1 MVVVVVA
8 VSLVLSYRTALRQIE
23 GELEV
28 SAASWARLISA
39 ATEVEAEAERPAA
52 LSDLL
57 ARIPSDADLGL
68 DSGETIEEVLVGTR
82 SGDSIRYLFVHSHA
96 PEELPPPVP
105 LGSER
110 GVPLQRGL
118 DGVEGVIRG
127 QDHHGRMVVA
137 GVRGLEG
144 LDAAVV
150 VQRDLASVQAPFWR
164 AGAGIGAFA
173 ALLLG
178 LALLMG
184 RRITR
189 TITRTVLDL
198 ETERERSDRRVRLAV
213 QGVGAGFWEVDFGKR
228 SWLTSSQLVED
239 LGYDKDELE
248 PTIEGWR
255 ELLHPDDQAAAEED
269 ARQFQSGVTDRYD
282 SRHRLRAAD
291 GSWRWI
297 HSQGVPDPDRPA
309 CAYGIHRDVTDSMRA
324 LERIRKQE
332 QRLKI
337 ILQTL
342 PSSSV
347 AILDGD
353 LRYRYLAGNSGP
365 TPILDPDA
373 SEGDMVGRSLGPDSA
388 QAVRDHLRAALHG
401 AEVDFEVED
410 DDRAF
415 LVRATPMAEEDE
427 ARVLA
432 LVIDITEQKRRER
445 VVHQQRQQLDQIVS
459 SIPEGIVTVV
469 DRDRR
474 ISFIA
479 GEPLERRGVDPGE
492 RIGEPLL
499 EWVAPEEREQVAR
512 TLTRVFAGES
522 VRYETRIAGEFRGA
536 DADVGLSFAM
546 GPLKGP
552 DGSVEEVLILSVDV
566 TEEMEA
572 REALQATRERLEMA
586 LEAGQHGI
594 FDFDLH
600 ADTVYVSTT
609 YASIFGLDP
618 DELDE
623 TLDQWA
629 DRLHPD
635 HREEALETVRRHL
648 RGEAG
653 PRYEAEYRARHADG
667 YWIWVRAMARVV
679 DTDDTGRP
687 VRVLGTLTDVTEELE
702 ASRQRELLSTAVRQ
716 SNNLVLISDRRG
728 IIEYVNPEFTRITGY
743 ELDEVTGE
751 SVEILNSGQHEPG
764 EFEEMWAAL
773 DRGQAYEKEFTNRT
787 KSGEEYLQQTTISP
801 IEAEDGTILAYV
813 AIGRDVTSERL
824 LEQQLRQS
832 QKMEALGQ
840 LTGGIAHDFNNVLT
854 GILTN
859 AGLARE
865 DIAEDPGEIEEGLR
879 EIEKAAE
886 RGAKLV
892 RKLMA
897 FSRDE
902 YLELAP
908 TSLAELID
916 DAAGLLRR
924 TLPERII
931 LEVEH
936 DGSEPVAEVDP
947 VAVQQTL
954 VNLANNARDAMPE
967 GGSLILRTC
976 TREEMGE
983 SWAVLEV
990 EDDGP
995 GMEEAVADRV
1005 FEPFFTTRPDGTGLG
1020 LAMAYALTDRQRG
1033 HMRLVTAPGEGAL
1046 FRISFPASDVRPE
1059 EPVEE
1064 PLAPEAPAHGGTIL
1078 LVEDEETVRRVARRV
1093 LERAGYTVVE
1103 ADDGDAGLE
1112 ILLERER
1119 EFDLVL
1125 TDMVMPRMGGAA
1137 LHEAAAEREMG
1148 LPFVFT
1154 SGYAEREFSGGQ
1166 EVVLTK
1172 PFLRKPWDAQELL
1185 RIVGQVLAEEMGDS

>member
-1 MVVVVVA
+1 MVVAVVA

-23 GELEV
+23 AELEV
-28 SAASWARLISA
+28 TAASWSRLIAA
-39 ATEVEAEAERPAA
+39 ATEAQADRSGA
-52 LSDLL
+52 LADLL
-57 ARIPSDADLGL
+57 ARIPTDADLGL
-68 DSGETIEEVLVGTR
+68 DSEEPVEEVVVGTR
-82 SGDSIRYLFVHSHA
+82 SGDSIRYLFVHPHA
-96 PEELPPPVP
+96 PGELPPSLP

-110 GVPLQRGL
+110 GVPLQQGL
-118 DGVEGVIRG
+118 AGVEGVVRG

-137 GVRGLEG
+137 AVRSLEG
-144 LDAAVV
+144 QGAVV
-150 VQRDLASVQAPFWR
+150 VGVQRDLASVRAPFWR
-164 AGAGIGAFA
+164 AGAGVGAVA
-173 ALLLG
+173 VLLLG
-178 LALLMG
+178 LALMVG
-184 RRITR
+184 RRTTR
-189 TITRTVLDL
+189 TITRAVLDL

-239 LGYDKDELE
+239 LGYDEDELE
-248 PTIEGWR
+248 PTLEEWR
-255 ELLHPDDQAAAEED
+255 RLLHPDDQAAAEEA
-269 ARQFQSGVTDRYD
+269 ARQFQSGVADRYD

-297 HSQGVPDPDRPA
+297 HSQGVPDPDRPG

-332 QRLKI
+332 QRLEI

-353 LRYRYLAGNSGP
+353 LRYRYLAGNGGP
-365 TPILDPDA
+365 TPILDPGA
-373 SEGDMVGRSLGPDSA
+373 SEGDLVGGSLGSESA
-388 QAVRDHLRAALHG
+388 QAVRDHLRATLHG
-401 AEVDFEVED
+401 ATVDFEVED
-410 DDRAF
+410 GGRAF
-415 LVRATPMAEEDE
+415 LVRATPMAEDGED
-427 ARVLA
+427 RVLA

-445 VVHQQRQQLDQIVS
+445 VVHQQRQQLDQIVG
-459 SIPEGIVTVV
+459 SIPGGIVTVV

-479 GEPLERRGVDPGE
+479 GMPLEERGVDPAD

-499 EWVAPEEREQVAR
+499 DWVAPEERETVAQ

-522 VRYETRIAGEFRGA
+522 VRYETRISGDFRGA
-536 DADVGLSFAM
+536 ERDVGLSFAM
-546 GPLKGP
+546 GPLRGP
-552 DGSVEEVLILSVDV
+552 DGRVEEVLILSVDV

-594 FDFDLH
+594 FDMDL
-600 ADTVYVSTT
+600 AEDTVHVSST
-609 YASIFGLDP
+609 YATIFGLEP
-618 DELDE
+618 KELDE
-623 TLDQWA
+623 TLEQWA

-635 HREEALETVRRHL
+635 HRLEALEAVQRHL
-648 RGEAG
+648 RGEDG
-653 PRYEAEYRARHADG
+653 PRYEAEYQARHADG
-667 YWIWVRAMARVV
+667 HWIWVRAMARVV
-679 DTDDTGRP
+679 DTDDDGRP
-687 VRVLGTLTDVTEELE
+687 VRVLGTLTDVTEEIE

-716 SNNLVLISDRRG
+716 SSNLVLISDPQG

-743 ELDEVTGE
+743 EAPEVVGKSVGILD
-751 SVEILNSGQHEPG
+751 SGQHEPE
-764 EFEEMWAAL
+764 EFDEMWAAL
-773 DRGQAYEKEFTNRT
+773 AGGTAFEKEFTNRT

-801 IEAEDGTILAYV
+801 IEGEDGTILAYV
-813 AIGRDVTSERL
+813 AIGRDVTGERL

-840 LTGGIAHDFNNVLT
+840 LTGGVAHDFNNVLT

-859 AGLARE
+859 AGLARDDLSE
-865 DIAEDPGEIEEGLR
+865 DSTEIEEGLK

-886 RGAKLV
+886 RGAKLI

-908 TSLAELID
+908 TSLAALMD

-936 DGSEPVAEVDP
+936 DGSDPVAEVDP

-954 VNLANNARDAMPE
+954 VNLANNARDAMPG
-967 GGSLILRTC
+967 GGSLTLRTC

-995 GMEEAVADRV
+995 GMEETVAERV
-1005 FEPFFTTRPDGTGLG
+1005 FDPFFTTRPEGTGLG
-1020 LAMAYALTDRQRG
+1020 LAMAYALSDRQGG
-1033 HMRLVTAPGEGAL
+1033 HIRLVTAPGEGAL
-1046 FRISFPASDVRPE
+1046 FRISFPASELAPDEPE
-1059 EPVEE
+1059 EAS
-1064 PLAPEAPAHGGTIL
+1064 LAPEARNHGGTIL

-1112 ILLERER
+1112 ILLDRKSEI
-1119 EFDLVL
+1119 DLVL

-1137 LHEAAAEREMG
+1137 LHQATEEHEMG

-1166 EVVLTK
+1166 DVVLTK

-1185 RIVGQVLAEEMGDS
+1185 RIVGQVLAEETGDS